1 MGKTILFS
9 PVGGTDPISYD
20 NCCDGSLLHI
30 CRFEKPDVIYMY
42 MSQEILENQKKDD
55 RYRYTINKLYEK
67 LDKPYTINEI
77 KKEKL
82 TKVHDFN
89 YFYEDFHK
97 ELQKITKEM
106 NPDDTLI
113 VNVSSGTPA
122 MKSALNVMA
131 TLGEYNWKVIQVST
145 PVKKMNEHNHKEY
158 DKELAWETDY
168 DNDEGAPNRCQEV
181 KSPNLLLIKHTENIK
196 KLIEQ
201 YDYAAAETLA
211 KSINNKR
218 ILSLLEMAEKRTLLE
233 TKDVNRLSKELGCEK
248 LIPVRGEKDELAFE
262 YALVLQIRIEKKL
275 YSDFL
280 RGITPVILYLFEDIL
295 INFLHVK
302 IDKYIQKENGI
313 EKWKFDSYDN
323 EVYKILSDKYNGNF
337 IEGKPVYS
345 DNLVA
350 IIERK
355 AGLPNT
361 KLIELVKGV
370 RDIEIDVRNAAA
382 HTMEAVTDEKIGRV
396 TGGKKSKDIM
406 DDIKKLFEYSS
417 VRNRI
422 SKDSWDSYEKMNSFI
437 IREIDKI

>member
-131 TLGEYNWKVIQVST
+131 TLG
-145 PVKKMNEHNHKEY
+145 
-158 DKELAWETDY
+158 
-168 DNDEGAPNRCQEV
+168 
-181 KSPNLLLIKHTENIK
+181 
-196 KLIEQ
+196 
-201 YDYAAAETLA
+201 
-211 KSINNKR
+211 
-218 ILSLLEMAEKRTLLE
+218 
-233 TKDVNRLSKELGCEK
+233 
-248 LIPVRGEKDELAFE
+248 
-262 YALVLQIRIEKKL
+262 
-275 YSDFL
+275 
-280 RGITPVILYLFEDIL
+280 
-295 INFLHVK
+295 
-302 IDKYIQKENGI
+302 
-313 EKWKFDSYDN
+313 
-323 EVYKILSDKYNGNF
+323 
-337 IEGKPVYS
+337 
-345 DNLVA
+345 
-350 IIERK
+350 
-355 AGLPNT
+355 
-361 KLIELVKGV
+361 GV
-370 RDIEIDVRNAAA
+370 
-382 HTMEAVTDEKIGRV
+382 
-396 TGGKKSKDIM
+396 
-406 DDIKKLFEYSS
+406 
-417 VRNRI
+417 
-422 SKDSWDSYEKMNSFI
+422 
-437 IREIDKI
+437 